1 MSRVKKVGKI
11 RITGKEL
18 REGILEGETWPLIFE
33 QNNEIWRRL
42 GGCELGEGRSST
54 CKDPKFNYFPVS
66 QDAVI
71 EWSEEEAASTNP
83 NVVATKAKDAVIDVA
98 RMPYLTHNET
108 ALRPT
113 LLAFEITGHVMLGVV
128 YPLREGNRAIHIL
141 NPWALEGEDAL
152 LDVYTLHDTL
162 GAFKRHVVIVD
173 VVTELNKRFGKLIN
187 LQEHEKAGFCTLW
200 VGILAGGV
208 IPRLSDL
215 QQTVESTRWTGSDQ
229 QLDEATLRIYRDIY
243 TLIEAK
249 WAMRLASAKKEFNE
263 GKCPTTSAAMAA
275 LTLAKEAAAPVG
287 GKRKHRRQTK
297 RMPLFRKRWTR
308 KHRNP
313 R

>member
-1 MSRVKKVGKI
+1 MSRIKSVGKI

-18 REGILEGETWPLIFE
+18 REGVLEGETWPLIFA
-33 QNNEIWRRL
+33 QNNEVWEKL
-42 GGCELGEGRSST
+42 GGCELGEGRSSK
-54 CKDPKFNYFPVS
+54 CKNPLFNYFPVS

-71 EWSEEEAASTNP
+71 EWSEDAESTNR

-108 ALRPT
+108 KKRPT

-141 NPWALEGEDAL
+141 NPWALEGEDSL
-152 LDVYTLHDTL
+152 MDVYALHDTL
-162 GAFKRHVVIVD
+162 GAFKRHVVLVD
-173 VVTELNKRFGKLIN
+173 VVTELQKRFGKIIN
-187 LQEHEKAGFCTLW
+187 LQEHEKTGFCTLW
-200 VGILAGGV
+200 VGILAGGL
-208 IPRLSDL
+208 IPRLSEL
-215 QQTVESTRWTGSDQ
+215 HRTIQSSRWTGSNQ
-229 QLDEATLRIYRDIY
+229 QLDEATLRIYQEIY
-243 TLIEAK
+243 TLIETK

-275 LTLAKEAAAPVG
+275 LTLAKEAAAPIG

-297 RMPLFRKRWTR
+297 RRVVFRNRWTK
-308 KHRNP
+308 KHPSR

>member
-1 MSRVKKVGKI
+1 MSRIKEIGKI

-18 REGILEGETWPLIFE
+18 REGILEGETWTHIFA

-42 GGCELGEGRSST
+42 GGCELGEGRSSI
-54 CKDPKFNYFPVS
+54 CRDPKFNYFPVS

-71 EWSEEEAASTNP
+71 EWSEDAASANP
-83 NVVATKAKDAVIDVA
+83 NVVATKAKDSVIDVA
-98 RMPYLTHNET
+98 RMPYLTHRET
-108 ALRPT
+108 AKRPT

-141 NPWALEGEDAL
+141 NPWALEGENAM

-162 GAFKRHVVIVD
+162 STFKRHVVVVD
-173 VVTELNKRFGKLIN
+173 VVTELNKRFGTIIN
-187 LQEHEKAGFCTLW
+187 LQEYEKLGFCTLW

-215 QQTVESTRWTGSDQ
+215 QRTVQSARWTGSNQ
-229 QLDEATLRIYRDIY
+229 QLDETTLNIYNDIY

-249 WAMRLASAKKEFNE
+249 WSMKLASAKKEFNE
-263 GKCPTTSAAMAA
+263 GRCPTTSAAMAA
-275 LTLAKEAAAPVG
+275 LALAKEAAAPIA

-308 KHRNP
+308 KHRSP
-313 R
+313 